1 MSENKESNKPATT
14 LEDALKSGVVIL
26 KSEVDKTIS
35 EALGSAKKDMHKQWR
50 KEMTQEDN
58 KKKIVAF
65 EKGASSFIDGT
76 GITDVKFGARLMKM
90 NVHKEYLTFLRNEH
104 DKMTDQKIWDY
115 LRANYRPPRK

>member
-1 MSENKESNKPATT
+1 MSDNKTTDKPETT

-35 EALGSAKKDMHKQWR
+35 EGLESAKKGMHKQWR

-58 KKKIVAF
+58 KKKTIAF

-76 GITDVKFGARLMKM
+76 GITDVKFGARLMRM
-90 NVHKEYLTFLRNEH
+90 GVHKEWLSCLRNEH
-104 DKMTDQKIWDY
+104 DKMTHQKLWDY
-115 LRANYRPPRK
+115 LRTNYRPVKK